1 MKSRVILNPITKEKI
16 TLLSTEAESEGLY
29 TIFEGEMIPGG
40 STCLH
45 YHRLITQTY
54 TVTKGQLFIHSGGDK
69 MIQLKTGS
77 KYTIKPGE
85 VHSIFNPTT
94 NTTGYTVKS
103 TPGHMGFENMNR
115 ILSGL
120 ANENKV
126 NHIGLPKEHITL
138 ALLMKMGDTYFT
150 TAFSL
155 FEPLIRWQARKAKQK
170 GIEAE
175 MLHRYCKPW

>member
-1 MKSRVILNPITKEKI
+1 
-16 TLLSTEAESEGLY
+16 
-29 TIFEGEMIPGG
+29 
-40 STCLH
+40 
-45 YHRLITQTY
+45 
-54 TVTKGQLFIHSGGDK
+54 

-77 KYTIKPGE
+77 KHTIKPGE

-103 TPGHMGFENMNR
+103 TPGHMGFENMNAYYP
-115 ILSGL
+115 L

-150 TAFSL
+150 TAFH
-155 FEPLIRWQARKAKQK
+155 I
-170 GIEAE
+170 
-175 MLHRYCKPW
+175 